1 MKFWHFVLLGLVALL
16 TTAKARPDHH
26 EGHNAD
32 DGHTH
37 GPTKPEPGL
46 TAGPEPTAKPTPEPE
61 PRVELTTPEPEL
73 AAEPTPEP
81 SPNDNNGSMLTAASY
96 LPFILSLV
104 VAATW
109 IQ

>member
-37 GPTKPEPGL
+37 GPAKPEPEL
-46 TAGPEPTAKPTPEPE
+46 TTEKEPTAEPTPEPE
-61 PRVELTTPEPEL
+61 PRVETTTEPDPS
-73 AAEPTPEP
+73 AEPTPEP